1 MLSQGAGKVSGE
13 AVDIAYEIS
22 CLLDTGLAKE
32 ELSILLALIEN
43 GVNPEVSFG
52 PTMLQM
58 LSKLAHLLICCA

>member
-13 AVDIAYEIS
+13 AVDAAFEIS

-43 GVNPEVSFG
+43 GVNPEVS
-52 PTMLQM
+52 L
-58 LSKLAHLLICCA
+58 